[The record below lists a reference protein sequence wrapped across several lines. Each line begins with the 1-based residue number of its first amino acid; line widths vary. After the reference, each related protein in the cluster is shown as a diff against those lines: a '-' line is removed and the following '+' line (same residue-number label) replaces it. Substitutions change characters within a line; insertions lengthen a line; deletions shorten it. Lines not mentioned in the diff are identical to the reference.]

1 MAETFIAQVF
11 GASELPRPGW
21 LLSNDDG
28 LLYFD
33 GEGRRRLRINA
44 AGIEWFDEAGRSI
57 NSLVAQGLSS
67 LAGKSRKRG

>member
-1 MAETFIAQVF
+1 MAQVF
-11 GASELPRPGW
+11 GANELPRPGW

-33 GEGRRRLRINA
+33 SEGRQRLRINA

-57 NSLVAQGLSS
+57 NYLAAQGLSS
-67 LAGKSRKRG
+67 LVVKPGKRG